1 MGESKP
7 LSPRD
12 VVRETHRA
20 VLAGDADGF
29 ARRFAENAVLEFPLS
44 AEGAVPTRVEGRDS
58 IRKMAATLG
67 KHFERAGTRLRR
79 FEHLIVHET
88 TDPEVLVVEFEALGE
103 AQASEGAYRLP
114 DVQIWRVRAGEVLS
128 MRDYLRL
135 PGPPPAS
142 PPAEVR
148 VIGGSAWG

>member
-29 ARRFAENAVLEFPLS
+29 ARRFAENAVVEFPFS
-44 AEGAVPTRVEGRDS
+44 VEATVPPRVEGRDS
-58 IRKMAATLG
+58 IRKMATALG
-67 KHFERAGTRLRR
+67 KHFERAGSRLRR
-79 FEHLIVHET
+79 FENLIVHET

-103 AQASEGAYRLP
+103 ARANESAYRLP
-114 DVQIWRVRAGEVLS
+114 AYSRALARGAAGGGPRTRWVDLG
-128 MRDYLRL
+128 LRT
-135 PGPPPAS
+135 
-142 PPAEVR
+142 
-148 VIGGSAWG
+148 

>member
-29 ARRFAENAVLEFPLS
+29 ARRFAEDAVLEFPFS
-44 AEGAVPTRVEGRDS
+44 SEPSVPPRVEGRDS
-58 IRKMAATLG
+58 IRRMAAALG
-67 KHFERAGTRLRR
+67 KHFERVGTRLRR
-79 FEHLIVHET
+79 FENLIVHET

-103 AQASEGAYRLP
+103 ARANESVYRLP
-114 DVQIWRVRAGEVLS
+114 DVQVWRVRGGEVLS

-135 PGPPPAS
+135 LPTPHS
-142 PPAEVR
+142 PLEMR
-148 VIGGSAWG
+148 VLGGSAWG

>member
-29 ARRFAENAVLEFPLS
+29 ARRFAEDAVLEFPFS
-44 AEGAVPTRVEGRDS
+44 VDAAVPPRVEGRDS
-58 IRKMAATLG
+58 IRKMAAALG

-79 FEHLIVHET
+79 FENLIVHET

-103 AQASEGAYRLP
+103 PRADASAYRLP
-114 DVQIWRVRAGEVLS
+114 DVQVWRVRDGEVLS
-128 MRDYLRL
+128 MRDYLRA
-135 PGPPPAS
+135 PA
-142 PPAEVR
+142 PQATRPVEIR
-148 VIGGSAWG
+148 VLGGSTWG